1 MASLFNTKISD
12 TYPGLIKTLDN
23 AAISASLKELTDG
36 SGNQSG
42 LFINTAGDF
51 KASGILEFGSLKDTG
66 ENITITKF
74 VDEADGIANNDND
87 TTIPTSAAVVDY
99 VASQVTL
106 EDLDFSGDTGNGSVD
121 LDSQVFAITGTTNQI
136 ITTASGQGLSLSLP
150 TTIHRNLQ
158 GNVTGNLTGNVTGNV
173 TGDLTGNVTAT
184 SILVDGV
191 TATTQIDG
199 DNSTKIAT
207 TAYVDTAIQGHDT
220 LAEVLV
226 GGNTTGGTDISV
238 TTGDN
243 ITFVDNS
250 KAIFGTSNDGLEIYH
265 DASNSYITDTGTGD
279 LYIQGSDD
287 IYITSVSGEKF
298 ITCNTNDSVE
308 IRFDN
313 SIKLATTNTG
323 VTITGTIISDG
334 LSMGDNDQINLGNSN
349 NLRLVHNGTSGYIQN
364 FTGDLQI
371 QNNADDS
378 DILFRSDDG
387 SGGIETYFYL
397 DGSTNLN
404 RFSVNARWDDS
415 IEAQFGASADLKIY
429 HDGSNSYIK
438 ETGTGVLYIQGS
450 ANVQIEGINGENKAV
465 FNENGSVQLFYDNV
479 QKFQTTSTG
488 VTVTGVA
495 VADGLDMGDSEQIRL
510 GNSQDL
516 LIFHDGANSHVKD
529 NGTGS
534 LFLQG
539 SNIFIQSSLSKTA
552 ILCNDSASVDL
563 YYDAN
568 KKFETTNTG
577 VSVTGDIDATG
588 NISITNILP
597 HIDLIDSNNNDD
609 FRIRNNNGIYEIF
622 DVTNTGVRFK
632 IDSNGHSQVTG
643 NLQVDGNQTITGDLT
658 VNGTTTT
665 VNTQTLAVEDPLI
678 SLAKD
683 NAANSVDIGFYG
695 RYNDGSN
702 RYLGLFNDVSDSNT
716 FKLFKGTETEPTTT
730 VDTTA
735 TGYSYADLV
744 VKRIGTGGKTPDFG
758 LEVYGSNNTESTIK
772 ITNTS
777 GTANEWS
784 IFPNYNSQDLI
795 FLADSTEILRL
806 KDTPTAIFAGNVE
819 ATYYKASSGGN
830 IALGNIGGVARIQHE
845 GSGQIKMLSSGDTT
859 IGTFTSTGTSFPS
872 DITIAGDVTTNGD
885 IIIDNSS
892 GDPFLKLKTAAQEW
906 VVRIDQSD
914 SEKFQIRNATT
925 STTPLSIN
933 TSNNTTFAGDV
944 TLSSGVID
952 VTDSFGKV
960 EIESSTG
967 TNQVHLKVSN
977 TGGAAF
983 FGRENSAGSWFGT
996 GEAYATTLR
1005 SDGAY
1010 PMIFRV
1016 NGGNRL
1022 TIDSSGNSTFAE
1034 NLGIGGSPSH
1044 PLDVKGAD
1052 TNNATIARFYSN
1064 TGTRGSFVI
1073 NNGTG
1078 VNPTAFIGTAGGS
1091 EQLSIGTN
1099 STEAIRIDASQNST
1113 FAGIATA
1120 NGFRTTSGSTDYSL
1134 LTRNSSNTAVY
1145 IQQAGSGDIL
1155 DVRYGSQ
1162 AAGQGTSA
1170 FAVSS
1175 SGNSTFTGDV
1185 ILDSDSTKLKVGD
1198 NQDLE
1203 IYHDGANSYIET
1215 TAASAGDLYVK
1226 AQGTGHDLYL
1236 QSTDDIFIRPQ
1247 GGENGIK
1254 VIGNGQVELYHNS
1267 SKKFETSNTGVNVTG
1282 NLGIEDGGAIAA
1294 YFNGTGSSYTQGAI
1308 ALQSSNADTPEA
1320 RGQGVFMYNQGKD
1333 STWYMGTRYN
1343 NADMWQVGRATNAAI
1358 NTAASNLSNAY
1369 LGINDEGSVGIGGFT
1384 PSPTPSAD
1392 YRSLE
1397 IGRQGNTIT
1406 GSPFKSSLYLSNNA
1420 SITAG
1425 STQFTYRNTGEAAN
1439 RFDLEDGK
1447 FEFSNAASGT
1457 AGNNIT
1463 WSERFSIALDGT
1475 VNVGGT
1481 ISGYGNFNVSG
1492 TNAKPLIALRSTSG
1506 KSSIGFYEGG
1516 AGMSFIETNGNGSG
1530 GIKFI
1535 GSDATSVQLEINSN
1549 GHTIVKNDLNV
1560 NGGIYGNLYTQSSSD
1575 ATFSIIDTGLPVQA
1589 GVYEL
1594 FYMGNANDG
1603 GSSVY
1608 RSVTTGLVIVS
1619 VDFTDPNVVNEIKFV
1634 QTSITGGGSSDI
1646 NLVITPKI
1654 LQGGSEYNEL
1664 NYTTSGQ
1671 TIRIKIS
1678 GWAGTKGSDG
1688 QLRLTRRL

>member
-1 MASLFNTKISD
+1 
-12 TYPGLIKTLDN
+12 
-23 AAISASLKELTDG
+23 
-36 SGNQSG
+36 
-42 LFINTAGDF
+42 
-51 KASGILEFGSLKDTG
+51 
-66 ENITITKF
+66 
-74 VDEADGIANNDND
+74 
-87 TTIPTSAAVVDY
+87 
-99 VASQVTL
+99 
-106 EDLDFSGDTGNGSVD
+106 
-121 LDSQVFAITGTTNQI
+121 
-136 ITTASGQGLSLSLP
+136 LSLSLP

-158 GNVTGNLTGNVTGNV
+158 GDITGNVTGNV

-184 SILVDGV
+184 SVLVDGV
-191 TATTQIDG
+191 TATTQTDG

-226 GGNTTGGTDISV
+226 GGNTTGGTDIAVSAN
-238 TTGDN
+238 DD
-243 ITFVDNS
+243 ITFTDSS
-250 KAIFGTSNDGLEIYH
+250 KILMGAGSDLKIYH
-265 DASNSYITDTGTGD
+265 DSSDSFIDEAGTGD
-279 LYIQGSDD
+279 LYVRAS
-287 IYITSVSGEKF
+287 E
-298 ITCNTNDSVE
+298 
-308 IRFDN
+308 
-313 SIKLATTNTG
+313 
-323 VTITGTIISDG
+323 
-334 LSMGDNDQINLGNSN
+334 
-349 NLRLVHNGTSGYIQN
+349 YIQN
-364 FTGDLQI
+364 FTGTLQI
-371 QNNADDS
+371 QNQSDDK

-495 VADGLDMGDSEQIRL
+495 IADGLDMGDSEQIRL

-577 VSVTGDIDATG
+577 VSITGDIDATG

-872 DITIAGDVTTNGD
+872 DVTIAGDVTTNGD

-1022 TIDSSGNSTFAE
+1022 KID
-1034 NLGIGGSPSH
+1034 
-1044 PLDVKGAD
+1044 
-1052 TNNATIARFYSN
+1052 
-1064 TGTRGSFVI
+1064 
-1073 NNGTG
+1073 
-1078 VNPTAFIGTAGGS
+1078 
-1091 EQLSIGTN
+1091 
-1099 STEAIRIDASQNST
+1099 
-1113 FAGIATA
+1113 
-1120 NGFRTTSGSTDYSL
+1120 
-1134 LTRNSSNTAVY
+1134 
-1145 IQQAGSGDIL
+1145 
-1155 DVRYGSQ
+1155 
-1162 AAGQGTSA
+1162 
-1170 FAVSS
+1170 S

-1185 ILDSDSTKLKVGD
+1185 ILDSDSTKLKVGND
-1198 NQDLE
+1198 GDLE
-1203 IYHDGANSYIET
+1203 IYHDGSNSYIET
-1215 TAASAGDLYVK
+1215 VSGSAGDLYVK

-1267 SKKFETSNTGVNVTG
+1267 SKKFETTSTGVTTAGSLSITGDGSNAATLTETGAGLLTIATVDDLVLDADNDLILDAGGNDIRLKVDNVEFGKFKKDSNDLAIFSSIQDKDILFKG
-1282 NLGIEDGGAIAA
+1282 NDGGSVITALTLDMSAGGSATFNNTITSNGASTVNSGGAIAA

-1358 NTAASNLSNAY
+1358 NTAASNLGNAY

-1406 GSPFKSSLYLSNNA
+1406 GSPFKSALYLSNNA

-1447 FEFSNAASGT
+1447 FEFSNAASGS

-1481 ISGYGNFNVSG
+1481 ISGYGSLNVSG
-1492 TNAKPLIALRSTSG
+1492 TSAKPLIALRSTSG

-1603 GSSVY
+1603 GSAVY

-1619 VDFTDPNVVNEIKFV
+1619 VDFTNPNVVNEIRFV

-1664 NYTTSGQ
+1664 NYSTSGQ

-1678 GWAGTKGSDG
+1678 GWAGNKGSDG